1 MVRNV
6 KFNTVK
12 LAQDLG
18 VSEVVAKLLVNR
30 GIYNLDIAKEFLN
43 SSINNLYNG
52 LDMLGMSGAV
62 ELMKYSILNG

>member
-43 SSINNLYNG
+43 SSIIKRSVSMGTKSSFGICLCPF
-52 LDMLGMSGAV
+52 
-62 ELMKYSILNG
+62 